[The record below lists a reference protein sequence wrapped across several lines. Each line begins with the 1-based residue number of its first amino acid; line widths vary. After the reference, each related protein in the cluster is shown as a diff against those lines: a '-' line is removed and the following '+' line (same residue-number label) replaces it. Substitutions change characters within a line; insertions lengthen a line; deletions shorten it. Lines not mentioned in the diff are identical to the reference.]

1 MAGFFLIAWVK
12 HVLVRPAG
20 RVKRNSLGK
29 ECDMGHSGRWR
40 LGAKFSAVPRRG
52 SLAGLSIATAIVA
65 LTGCP
70 EDGIR
75 GDDGL
80 PGPAD
85 AAPIDGVPQAD
96 ADPNRPC
103 DMTGAWIAELH
114 TVSNSQLGGDQNT
127 TNWFYF
133 EFTQDGERFTATK
146 TLHCG
151 FLVQGS
157 VTVRLSDATL
167 GALASQE
174 FAGPGRQGTF
184 KVGAAADTCDFSFDR
199 QYNIRGANKARFL
212 TDLWTVGS
220 PAKPLTEF
228 PALPTT
234 TEAGMEDWE
243 SDGKPA
249 ISLNVTGLISGTR
262 LVAQRDWNEHI
273 GTVPQFSNDWGA
285 NDGRLTVRWDSQE
298 AVSPETTPNIL
309 EQTATPKGD
318 GWSRFARAEGRLT
331 LGATDTATCLAVQVL
346 ADQIW

>member
-1 MAGFFLIAWVK
+1 MSGFFLIAWVK
-12 HVLVRPAG
+12 HVLVPLAG
-20 RVKRNSLGK
+20 RVKGNSFGQ
-29 ECDMGHSGRWR
+29 ECDMGHS
-40 LGAKFSAVPRRG
+40 AKFSAVPKLR
-52 SLAGLSIATAIVA
+52 SLAGLFA
-65 LTGCP
+65 LVVLGPLAGCP

-80 PGPAD
+80 PGAAD
-85 AAPIDGVPQAD
+85 AAPIDAIPAPD

-103 DMTGAWIAELH
+103 DVTGAWIAELH

-133 EFTQDGERFTATK
+133 EFTQEGERFTATK

-157 VTVRLSDATL
+157 VTVRLSEATL
-167 GALASQE
+167 GALAARE
-174 FAGPGRQGTF
+174 FAGPNRGGTF
-184 KVGAAADTCDFSFDR
+184 KPSASGATCDFTFER
-199 QYNIRGANKARFL
+199 QYNIRGANKERFL
-212 TDLWTVGS
+212 TDIWTVGM
-220 PAKPLTEF
+220 PGKELEEF
-228 PALPTT
+228 PNLPTT
-234 TEAGMEDWE
+234 MEGGMEDWE
-243 SDGKPA
+243 NDGKPA

-262 LVAQRDWNEHI
+262 LVAQRDWNEHV

-285 NDGRLTVRWDSQE
+285 NDGRLTVKWDSQE

-309 EQTATPKGD
+309 EQTAMPEGD

-331 LGATDTATCLAVQVL
+331 LGANDTQTCLNVQVL